1 VSKARKAREFD
12 FVEVPA
18 FTAVRNWKLLGW
30 YIKQARPAGSIEEAF
45 TEGNLIKAVEVGE
58 LMVWAM
64 FHKGKLVGVASL
76 MLAGDKII
84 GPQALVVYTLAA
96 IKQLPAG
103 VFDAGLEQLKVEAR
117 RWKAKT
123 VVFRTD
129 NESMVR
135 LLEAKGFSKSY
146 ACSMEV

>member
-1 VSKARKAREFD
+1 MSKARKAREFD
-12 FVEVPA
+12 FIEVPA
-18 FTAVRNWKLLGW
+18 FTAVRNWKLFGW
-30 YIKQARPAGSIEEAF
+30 YIKQALPAGSVEDAF
-45 TEGNLIKAVEVGE
+45 TEGNLIKAVEIGE

-84 GPQALVVYTLAA
+84 GPQSLVVYTLAA
-96 IKQLPAG
+96 VKQLPSG

-117 RWKAKT
+117 RWKAKNI
-123 VVFRTD
+123 VFRTD
-129 NESMVR
+129 NEGMAR

-146 ACSMEV
+146 SCSMEV